1 MDNKLSHAN
10 VQCKASRKSWEWLQI
25 VRWENYLMQTVSQA
39 QSPALRVSMHLRY
52 SPHRGRIDTLN
63 AGDWALH
70 KPCPSAFSLPVP
82 SGGLSTR
89 TRRLW
94 GHRIWS
100 PRFYDFGSFPLQSNL
115 EDCLLKA
122 SNLLHLQLLTLR
134 QGQVNAIRN
143 VVENQ
148 KSPEVLKSRTSN
160 RVSPDPPGP
169 RAQGSRRLWGREWLH
184 RRCIWR

>member
-1 MDNKLSHAN
+1 MYN
-10 VQCKASRKSWEWLQI
+10 VRLPEKVENDYKSLG
-25 VRWENYLMQTVSQA
+25 
-39 QSPALRVSMHLRY
+39 
-52 SPHRGRIDTLN
+52 GRIISCTCIPGSVSSLACLN
-63 AGDWALH
+63 APAVLPPPRAYRHTQCRDWALH

-100 PRFYDFGSFPLQSNL
+100 PRFYDFRSFPLQSNL

-169 RAQGSRRLWGREWLH
+169 RAQASRRLWGREWLH